1 MCRLQNDVLI
11 VNNQRKAL
19 YDVVGIYI
27 LTVVN
32 IFIIQNKG
40 VFQVGPSL
48 DDGCPPSNSTQK
60 TDGCGVGH
68 DGVGHDSYCVSD
80 VITHDNQLHVSSAA

>member
-19 YDVVGIYI
+19 YDVVGINI

-68 DGVGHDSYCVSD
+68 DSCCVSD
-80 VITHDNQLHVSSAA
+80 VITHDNQPHVSSAA